1 MTILYVVLSP
11 FLFIVGAAI
20 MFFTARWQR
29 KLRERGFRSGGALL
43 GMYLIGGVW
52 MLMGAVFMVYGV
64 AGIR

>member
-11 FLFIVGAAI
+11 FLLIVGAAI

-29 KLRERGFRSGGALL
+29 KLRERGVRSGGALL

-52 MLMGAVFMVYGV
+52 RSEEHTSELQSLSC
-64 AGIR
+64 

>member
-11 FLFIVGAAI
+11 FLLIVGAAI

-29 KLRERGFRSGGALL
+29 KLRERGVKSGGALL

-52 MLMGAVFMVYGV
+52 MLMGAVFIVYGV
-64 AGIR
+64 AGMR